1 MEWTPNDY
9 SGWMPVFLLFIA
21 ITFMIRTV
29 IIILYLLLTFVVL
42 ILPWSFLNHLSSA
55 ALYFPYSHT
64 HTKISAYMLTAHLHA
79 HPHSSSMP
87 SGHLQGGH
95 NPSEWWECWAGTY
108 QRCQYDQQHLY
119 PPHIH
124 TRAHTL
130 PHGYLSVC
138 MWVATGVYKCAE
150 TALACVFCMHAVV
163 INFCWRGEKPV
174 FSASLCAALWCIVFV
189 CLRDCSSMLRLCK
202 ICMSHMCSALWTC
215 RRVFGRCFCSV
226 CSVCMQI

>member
-1 MEWTPNDY
+1 MTIQAECQFSSFSLPSHSWSELSSSSSTY
-9 SGWMPVFLLFIA
+9 FLPLSSSYYHGRFSTIWALPLFI
-21 ITFMIRTV
+21 F
-29 IIILYLLLTFVVL
+29 L
-42 ILPWSFLNHLSSA
+42 I
-55 ALYFPYSHT
+55 HT
-64 HTKISAYMLTAHLHA
+64 HKKISAYMLTAHLHA

-130 PHGYLSVC
+130 THGYLSVC

-189 CLRDCSSMLRLCK
+189 YLRDCSSMLRLCK

-226 CSVCMQI
+226 CMQI